1 MTSKKSF
8 IIADGKPN
16 LTPPLDM
23 GMKRM
28 LHWQSTGENRM
39 SEGRDSKRTIDPN
52 AVYSR
57 EEAAEALGVSLSTL
71 KKLINGGYLRVSQPA
86 GIRRIFIKGESI
98 LAMLDQTVVERRA

>member
-1 MTSKKSF
+1 
-8 IIADGKPN
+8 
-16 LTPPLDM
+16 M

-28 LHWQSTGENRM
+28 LNWQSTGDKRM
-39 SEGRDSKRTIDPN
+39 AEGRDSKRTIDPN